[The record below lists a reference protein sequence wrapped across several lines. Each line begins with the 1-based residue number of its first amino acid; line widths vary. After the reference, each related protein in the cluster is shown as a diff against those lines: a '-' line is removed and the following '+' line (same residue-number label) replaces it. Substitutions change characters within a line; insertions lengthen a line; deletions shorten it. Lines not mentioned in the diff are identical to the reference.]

1 MSFWDRLKPK
11 ARAEP
16 AEKQPAERLIL
27 EGARRADWIGNKSES
42 VCAAASRMANT
53 LASAPLHLYKKQE
66 VQRENSLERLVRFA
80 PAPGWNSF
88 SFVRD
93 MEYSRD
99 TVGRAYAWVIRDEL
113 RSPVEIRYFDAA
125 RVQTLQALETGDVW
139 HRITLPDG
147 RNGYIH
153 DSDMIFLTWLSNA
166 GTISPVSVL
175 AGTLEYDA
183 QIKDFS
189 LKTLDGVHDV
199 ILISAPSNMSAE
211 KKKNAVNEIL
221 TTYKATGKSALLL
234 DSGMTATTLSGSPV
248 DPKVLDVDKVTKSR
262 VAGVYGMQSYL
273 LGDGTSNMVN
283 SEDLMQSFLTLTI
296 VPAMA
301 QWEAELNK
309 KLLSSELWKEGY
321 AFRFDS
327 SDLTRANT
335 QVLADKYFKGVRGG
349 WMKPN
354 EVRSL
359 ENLPPDP
366 NGDELMVSRD
376 LLPMDL
382 IVNEPEKLLG
392 GAQGVRNGEGENS

>member
-16 AEKQPAERLIL
+16 DEKQPAERLTL
-27 EGARRADWIGNKSES
+27 QSARRADWIGNKSES
-42 VCAAASRMANT
+42 ICAAAARLANT

-66 VQRENSLERLVRFA
+66 VQTDNPLEALVRFS

-93 MEYSRD
+93 MEYSRS
-99 TVGRAYAWVIRDEL
+99 TVGRAYAWVVRDAL
-113 RSPVEIRYFDAA
+113 RAPQEIRYFDAG

-153 DSDMIFLTWLSNA
+153 DSDMVYLTWLSNA
-166 GTISPVSVL
+166 GTVSPVSVL
-175 AGTLEYDA
+175 NGSLEYDA
-183 QIKDFS
+183 QVKAFS
-189 LKTLDGVHDV
+189 LKQLDGVHDV
-199 ILISAPSNMSAE
+199 ILISAPSSMGE
-211 KKKNAVNEIL
+211 TKRKNAVNEIL
-221 TTYKATGKSALLL
+221 ETYKATGKSALLL

-262 VAGVYGMQSYL
+262 VAGVYGIQSYL
-273 LGDGTSNMVN
+273 LGDGSSNMVN
-283 SEDLMQSFLTLTI
+283 SEDLMQSFLSLSI

-309 KLLSSELWKEGY
+309 KLLSAGLWKEGY

-327 SDLTRANT
+327 SDLSRANT
-335 QVLADKYFKGVRGG
+335 QVLADKYFKGIRGG
-349 WMKPN
+349 SMKPN
-354 EVRSL
+354 EVRKQSG
-359 ENLPPDP
+359 LPPDP
-366 NGDELMVSRD
+366 FGDELMVSRD
-376 LLPMDL
+376 LLPLRM
-382 IVNEPEKLLG
+382 IVEHPELLLRG
-392 GAQGVRNGEGENS
+392 PQGVRNGEGENS